1 MKWNTR
7 YGRDRTNKTFLLAIN
22 LKEKLEHINHG
33 ESAIY
38 YDERLGPSFGG
49 LFETK
54 DI

>member
-1 MKWNTR
+1 M
-7 YGRDRTNKTFLLAIN
+7 LAIN

-38 YDERLGPSFGG
+38 YSDNLGPSFGG